1 MAGRGAEDRPS
12 VITDAR
18 IGRTLSTEQRMRRY
32 LITMGFRVVAF
43 FAAVLSP
50 APYNLILFIAAALL
64 PGLAVLLGNAADN
77 HAAPVARPPEAERPP
92 ELTGAMWSPA
102 TSRRAMPREESVVAL
117 GVDGPV
123 RRGASGSRS

>member
-12 VITDAR
+12 VITGAR

-50 APYNLILFIAAALL
+50 APYNIALFIAAALL

-77 HAAPVARPPEAERPP
+77 HAAPVARPLEVAPLP
-92 ELTGAMWSPA
+92 ELTGRDVIPGDVA
-102 TSRRAMPREESVVAL
+102 ESDA
-117 GVDGPV
+117 
-123 RRGASGSRS
+123 A

>member
-50 APYNLILFIAAALL
+50 APYNLILFLAAALL

-92 ELTGAMWSPA
+92 ELTTGD
-102 TSRRAMPREESVVAL
+102 VVL
-117 GVDGPV
+117 GDVAEGD
-123 RRGASGSRS
+123 AA

>member
-50 APYNLILFIAAALL
+50 APYNLIL
-64 PGLAVLLGNAADN
+64 
-77 HAAPVARPPEAERPP
+77 
-92 ELTGAMWSPA
+92 
-102 TSRRAMPREESVVAL
+102 
-117 GVDGPV
+117 
-123 RRGASGSRS
+123 